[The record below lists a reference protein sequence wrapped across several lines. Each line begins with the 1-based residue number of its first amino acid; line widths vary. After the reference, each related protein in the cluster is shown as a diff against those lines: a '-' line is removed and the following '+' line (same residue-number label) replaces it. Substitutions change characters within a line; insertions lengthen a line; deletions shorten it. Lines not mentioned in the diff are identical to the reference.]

1 MFSSAKRSTV
11 RSTVTSSRSA
21 APRKNEGFLAYIVR
35 KVREMFMG
43 LWGYSRKFL
52 WVSTTGN
59 SWASQD

>member
-11 RSTVTSSRSA
+11 RSTVASTRST
-21 APRKNEGFLAYIVR
+21 APRKNEGFVAFIIRRL
-35 KVREMFMG
+35 KEMFMG

-59 SWASQD
+59 SQVSQD